1 MSLIRRLF
9 TALRA
14 PRVRYEDEVLF
25 AGWVNLPPG
34 WNQSVRA

>member
-25 AGWVNLPPG
+25 AGWVHLPQD
-34 WNQSVRA
+34 WDQSVNA